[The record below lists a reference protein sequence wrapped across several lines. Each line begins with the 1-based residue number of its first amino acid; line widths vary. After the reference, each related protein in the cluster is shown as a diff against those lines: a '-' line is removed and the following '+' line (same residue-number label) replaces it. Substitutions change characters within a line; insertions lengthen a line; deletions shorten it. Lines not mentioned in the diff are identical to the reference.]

1 MEITS
6 APAWDQEAQ
15 GEDNT
20 ALEAELLGM
29 WDIGVVPAQIPTPAG
44 QMSCQQI
51 RSVTGVTYILIVM
64 KRLCNSG

>member
-1 MEITS
+1 MGITS

-29 WDIGVVPAQIPTPAG
+29 WDVGVVPAQIPTPAG
-44 QMSCQQI
+44 QM
-51 RSVTGVTYILIVM
+51 
-64 KRLCNSG
+64 